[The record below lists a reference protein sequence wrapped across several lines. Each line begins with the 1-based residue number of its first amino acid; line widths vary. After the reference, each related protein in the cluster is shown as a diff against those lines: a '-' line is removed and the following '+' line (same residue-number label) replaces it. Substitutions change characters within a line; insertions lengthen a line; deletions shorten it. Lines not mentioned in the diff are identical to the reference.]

1 MSVDA
6 DQPRSV
12 EFWDNLYKEG
22 RLPWDCGGVPER
34 LRRFIELENGEGRV
48 AGKSVL
54 IPGCGSAY
62 EAAYLASRGMQVTA
76 IDVSEPAIERARSIV
91 GDLPVR
97 FEVSDFFELVQ
108 NDFDFVYERAFL
120 CAIHPSFRDRFPAV
134 LRSLLKDDGKLFGFF
149 FVDTERKSG
158 PPYPITEV
166 NLSTLMTGLF
176 QQEADESTED
186 QLAVFEGKERWQVW
200 SKVL

>member
-1 MSVDA
+1 MSIDA

-34 LRRFIELENGEGRV
+34 LRHFIEHEISEEAV
-48 AGKSVL
+48 AGRSVL

-62 EAAYLASRGMQVTA
+62 EAAYLASMGLKVTA

-97 FEVSDFFELVQ
+97 FEVADFFELGQ
-108 NDFDFVYERAFL
+108 SDFDFVYERAFL
-120 CAIHPSFRDRFPAV
+120 CAIHPTFRERFPAV
-134 LRSLLKDDGKLFGFF
+134 LRSLLKDEGKLFGFF

-166 NLSTLMTGLF
+166 NLSTLMSGLF
-176 QQEADESTED
+176 VQDADESTDD
-186 QLAVFEGKERWQVW
+186 QLEVFEGKERWQVW

>member
-34 LRRFIELENGEGRV
+34 LRSFIEQENGEGRV

-97 FEVSDFFELVQ
+97 FEVSDFFELDQ
-108 NDFDFVYERAFL
+108 NDFDYVYERAFL
-120 CAIHPSFRDRFPAV
+120 CAIHPSFRERLPAV